1 MINYYLQEIP
11 GNKFNSSEDTPIFWH
26 HANPKIGLFAFMY
39 GLGGIIDGEEALNIT
54 SSLCRHIEQRTD
66 VKQEKTAFLQEL
78 IKDAEERLLIGGGR
92 RDRFPGL
99 KAMLD
104 IVWIGEKNKGY
115 FVKVGAGKVYSLHN
129 DGRIFSIGDDNPA
142 SLGLGKDVSVKVQ
155 NLSDYKGILLAP
167 PDLFRRVTDS
177 EAIKILQR
185 NSGRQPLE
193 KLLELE
199 KKIFEPELA
208 LLDRYSPEELK
219 GMLRLYGRDSFIP
232 EEKEMLAGVVATV
245 SSQTPELRE
254 RILSDL
260 GVGHISLLYIDLGDT
275 EGKEK
280 MRLQA
285 ESTERIKLILDLEG
299 AKSSAVAAQIIAE
312 AGEKVARKETAAFKK
327 QVEGLERLQQ
337 SIYSALGLDEVENP
351 EEVVL
356 TAIGHAK
363 RRETELKKKLTDFEK
378 QGQEV
383 QSWLDAKGNELQMAL
398 DQYAKLEEEHQLLD
412 RDYDSLQ
419 RHNIAVREKYEVM
432 LAVSSKEK
440 EHLDGELT
448 EGREYSS
455 ILEGKVQ
462 RLTGV
467 LETLVSAIGLAEFNS
482 EQTEGLEEKAH
493 EKLGEERQRYARVM
507 DVLKDETHQREAY
520 QAESCRLE
528 RVMVDIANKLMCVTL
543 EKEALERGIHSKD
556 DDFEK
561 LLGEYQSM
569 QREYEQI
576 LAVSSAHEEL
586 TEEAAGRGKKIAE
599 LLADYTQLEEDNKK
613 LKGQVE
619 EASGQIIRLHV
630 DGEEYIER
638 TRTAEERLR
647 NLTEDAIRQGTV
659 INGLREL
666 VEASERWRLEY
677 QRLHEENMEE
687 IAGLRLQ
694 IEEYQSKEQDWERR
708 LSEAVQS
715 VRTETVIGETMGTEQ
730 GVRKEESQIITFSEE
745 SLQRIRAIADKYRV
759 RK

>member
-1 MINYYLQEIP
+1 MIPYYLKEIP
-11 GNKFNSSEDTPIFWH
+11 GNQFNSSQETPVFWH
-26 HANPKIGLFAFMY
+26 HANPEIGLFAFIY
-39 GLGGIIDGEEALNIT
+39 GLGGIIDGESALNIT
-54 SSLCRHIEQRTD
+54 ADVCRQIEQRTD
-66 VKQEKTAFLQEL
+66 LKQGKEVFLNGL
-78 IKDAEERLLIGGGR
+78 LNDVEERLLIGGGR
-92 RDRFPGL
+92 RDRPQGL
-99 KAMLD
+99 KSMLD
-104 IVWIGEKNKGY
+104 LVWLGEKEKAY
-115 FVKVGAGKVYSLHN
+115 IVKVGNGKIYALHN
-129 DGRIFSIGDDNPA
+129 DGRVFSIEEDNPP
-142 SLGLGKDVSVKVQ
+142 SFGLGEDVSIKIQ

-167 PDLFRRVTDS
+167 QYLFRRVTDS

-208 LLDRYSPEELK
+208 LLDRYSPKELIE
-219 GMLRLYGRDSFIP
+219 MLRQYGKDSFIP

-275 EGKEK
+275 EGKAK

-285 ESTERIKLILDLEG
+285 ESTERIKFILDLEG
-299 AKSSAVAAQIIAE
+299 AKSSAVAAQTIAE
-312 AGEKVARKETAAFKK
+312 AGEEVARKETAAFKRR
-327 QVEGLERLQQ
+327 VDGLERLQQ

-363 RRETELKKKLTDFEK
+363 GREMELKRNLTDLEK
-378 QGQEV
+378 QGQEA
-383 QSWLDAKGNELQMAL
+383 QSRLDAKENELQIAL
-398 DQYAKLEEEHQLLD
+398 SQYSQLEGKHQRLSE
-412 RDYDSLQ
+412 DYRSLK
-419 RHNIAVREKYEVM
+419 RHNAATREHYEAM

-440 EHLDGELT
+440 EHLGGELT

-455 ILEGKVQ
+455 ALEGKVQ

-467 LETLVSAIGLAEFNS
+467 IETLVSAIGLVEFNS
-482 EQTEGLEEKAH
+482 AQIDGLEEKAH
-493 EKLGEERQRYARVM
+493 EKLGEERQRFARVVE
-507 DVLKDETHQREAY
+507 VLKEETKQKEAY
-520 QAESCRLE
+520 QTESCRLE
-528 RVMVDIANKLMCVTL
+528 RAMADIANKLMCVTL
-543 EKEALERGIHSKD
+543 EKEALERMIHSKD

-569 QREYEQI
+569 QREYEQT
-576 LAVSSAHEEL
+576 LAVSSVHEEL
-586 TEEAAGRGKKIAE
+586 TKEAVGRGKKIAE
-599 LLADYTQLEEDNKK
+599 LLVDYTQLEEENEK

-619 EASGQIIRLHV
+619 EASGQIIRLHI
-630 DGEEYIER
+630 DGEGYIER
-638 TRTAEERLR
+638 ARTAEERLR
-647 NLTEDAIRQGTV
+647 KLTEDAINQGTV
-659 INGLREL
+659 INGLKEL
-666 VEASERWRLEY
+666 AEASERWRLEY
-677 QRLHEENMEE
+677 QRLHEENMGEMV
-687 IAGLRLQ
+687 GLRLR

-708 LSEAVQS
+708 LSESVQS
-715 VRTETVIGETMGTEQ
+715 VGTKAMFEGEVETGKDVQ
-730 GVRKEESQIITFSEE
+730 REESLVIMFSEE